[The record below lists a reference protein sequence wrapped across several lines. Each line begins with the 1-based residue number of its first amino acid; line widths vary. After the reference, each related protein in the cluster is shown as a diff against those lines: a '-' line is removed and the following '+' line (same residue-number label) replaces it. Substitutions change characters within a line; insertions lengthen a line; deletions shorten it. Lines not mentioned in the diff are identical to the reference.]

1 MYWSKPIPRKVLQ
14 NSLFTSGYL
23 VFYSSQDSLRTFLWW
38 GGTFQGPNIHIT
50 RLLYHFRGALRIVAN
65 KRRQSI
71 AFHSYHTINAVHE
84 KLTSQSYCNSKHPY
98 YLSIFCSV
106 TFTCFDTFIVLYI
119 VEFKVLFCLHAL
131 SFLSFCNYT
140 YGRSSFQTNKSLNG
154 KSKTYTHY
162 L

>member
-1 MYWSKPIPRKVLQ
+1 MVM
-14 NSLFTSGYL
+14 GA
-23 VFYSSQDSLRTFLWW
+23 
-38 GGTFQGPNIHIT
+38 FQGPNIHIT
-50 RLLYHFRGALRIVAN
+50 RLLYHFRGALRIVVN

-71 AFHSYHTINAVHE
+71 AFYSYHTINAVHE

-98 YLSIFCSV
+98 YLSMFCSV

-140 YGRSSFQTNKSLNG
+140 FGRSSFQTKKSLNG
-154 KSKTYTHY
+154 KSKM
-162 L
+162 